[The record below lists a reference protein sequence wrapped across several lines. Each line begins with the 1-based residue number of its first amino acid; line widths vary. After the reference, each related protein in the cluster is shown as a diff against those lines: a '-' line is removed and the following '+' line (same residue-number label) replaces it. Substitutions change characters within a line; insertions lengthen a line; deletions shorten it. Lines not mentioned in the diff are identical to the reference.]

1 MNYTE
6 GQKPV
11 DVSIAFYGK
20 PYQAIV
26 TIESLM
32 RHSGQHIDKIYLSR
46 ERLQPHDDW
55 DGIFKIIDVF
65 RDRTI
70 NGHKVNLEIS
80 YPHYFLGLGVS
91 DYERAR
97 TDERFRQSI
106 MYQYAL
112 ETTDKKYMCV
122 MHNDMLFHG
131 DMIGEMLKMFAKGPE
146 TLAGIGS
153 IGQCW
158 SCPAGPGW
166 ANVCHSEKFEQY
178 KPTQEEAIALQEAQP
193 TPRQEIN
200 LRVLRSGRVHP
211 LPECRLNEY
220 CALIDVE
227 KYRENT
233 LPRGTIGCYGG
244 GWSGTDTATV
254 WSHDMYQRGYT
265 FQHLTLENYV
275 RHAVFDETGSGTA
288 ANSRAD
294 NYFKSERNAE
304 KYIVE
309 NYYPLNFSSYVARAS
324 AWDSLKRTGWLT
336 LIHTYGALK
345 KLAGK
350 A

>member
-1 MNYTE
+1 M
-6 GQKPV
+6 QKPV
-11 DVSIAFYGK
+11 DVNIAFYGK

-46 ERLQPHDDW
+46 ERIQPHGDW
-55 DGIFKIIDVF
+55 VGIFKIIDLF

-70 NGHKVNLEIS
+70 NGHKVNLVVS
-80 YPHYFLGLGVS
+80 YPHHFLGLGVN
-91 DYERAR
+91 DYERAQ
-97 TDERFRQSI
+97 TDHRFRQSI

-131 DMIGEMLKMFAKGPE
+131 DMIGEMLRKFSNAPSN
-146 TLAGIGS
+146 LAGIGS

-158 SCPAGPGW
+158 SCPAGPDWG
-166 ANVCHSEKFEQY
+166 NLCHSEKYEQY
-178 KPTQEEAIALQEAQP
+178 KPTMEEAVMLQESQP
-193 TPRQEIN
+193 TPRQAIN
-200 LRVLRSGRVHP
+200 LRVLKNNRVHP

-227 KYRENT
+227 KYRKNT
-233 LPRGTIGCYGG
+233 LPDGTIGCYGG
-244 GWSGTDTATV
+244 GWNGTDTATV

-275 RHAVFDETGSGTA
+275 QHAAFDETGSGTSS
-288 ANSRAD
+288 NSNSE
-294 NYFKSERNAE
+294 NYFLAEKNAE
-304 KYIVE
+304 KFIKE
-309 NYYPLNFSSYVARAS
+309 NYYPLNFSPYVRMATF
-324 AWDSLKRTGWLT
+324 WDSVKRDGWLT
-336 LIHTYGALK
+336 IIHAYGALK
-345 KLAGK
+345 RVAGK
-350 A
+350 S